1 MKKRVKVLLMAGVLS
16 LSAVGT
22 VQLTY
27 AEESEQQ
34 SDVAVT
40 NDEANAG
47 ESNSGNADT
56 GSSDTGNSGS
66 DTGSSDAGN
75 GGADAGSSD
84 AGNGGSDSGSSDAGN
99 GGSDSGSSDAG
110 DGGSDTG
117 SSDTG
122 NDGSDTENGNTGN
135 GNTGNDTQEPE
146 TPAET
151 EIKETESE
159 TNSEATSESEKET
172 EKKEKETEKIDEEAA
187 KLYEETTGESIYVF
201 GSYPVGDITENT
213 NEIYDYL
220 RNVLGLNHAAACG
233 VLANIQCE
241 SNFASSAVGDGGTSY
256 GLCQWHLGRFS
267 ALINWCNAN
276 GYEYHSIQ
284 GQLGYLTTELQGGYA
299 SVYQYLLSVPD
310 TAQGAYDA
318 AYYWCKYFEIP
329 ANLEYNSQMR
339 ADLAMNLYYPK
350 TLGTQKEEE
359 TEAEV
364 KTLDEAQMEQVLVA
378 APESISKLA
387 RLDISKEDTLDQAL
401 LSEESIN
408 NTVSDKEE
416 LKKEA
421 EKAVEQALKEY
432 QDNVAAKSL
441 QEDTEQDLTEAV
453 SVISPEELAL
463 FSNIIVEK

>member
-1 MKKRVKVLLMAGVLS
+1 MKKRLKILVMTGVLS

-22 VQLTY
+22 VEFTF
-27 AEESEQQ
+27 AEE
-34 SDVAVT
+34 T
-40 NDEANAG
+40 
-47 ESNSGNADT
+47 
-56 GSSDTGNSGS
+56 
-66 DTGSSDAGN
+66 
-75 GGADAGSSD
+75 
-84 AGNGGSDSGSSDAGN
+84 
-99 GGSDSGSSDAG
+99 
-110 DGGSDTG
+110 
-117 SSDTG
+117 
-122 NDGSDTENGNTGN
+122 
-135 GNTGNDTQEPE
+135 
-146 TPAET
+146 
-151 EIKETESE
+151 TESE
-159 TNSEATSESEKET
+159 AKAANEGKEQTNDVTEPTEPTQPEQPTEPTQPEQPTEPAQPEQPTEPAQPEQPTEPTQPEQPTEPAQPEQPTESTEPTTPEAPTEAETSQTEKETSSESESETEKAT
-172 EKKEKETEKIDEEAA
+172 EKKEKEKIDEEAA
-187 KLYEETTGESIYVF
+187 QLYEQATGESIYVF

-350 TLGTQKEEE
+350 VLGTQKETEE
-359 TEAEV
+359 TEIT
-364 KTLDEAQMEQVLVA
+364 TLNDAQMEQVLIS
-378 APESISKLA
+378 APESIGKLS
-387 RLDISKEDTLDQAL
+387 RLDVSKEDTVDQVLQDAGI
-401 LSEESIN
+401 STEQEGSAAHMR
-408 NTVSDKEE
+408 E
-416 LKKEA
+416 LKVEA
-421 EKAVEQALKEY
+421 QKAVEQALADYEQKDTKTPTSVEE
-432 QDNVAAKSL
+432 
-441 QEDTEQDLTEAV
+441 EDV
-453 SVISPEELAL
+453 SVMGQITLTAEELAML
-463 FSNIIVEK
+463 GNTIF

>member
-1 MKKRVKVLLMAGVLS
+1 MKNRFKVLLMTGVIS
-16 LSAVGT
+16 LSAIGA
-22 VQLTY
+22 VQFTY
-27 AEESEQQ
+27 AEEMDVKVASEG
-34 SDVAVT
+34 ATETEAPAPVT
-40 NDEANAG
+40 EAP
-47 ESNSGNADT
+47 T
-56 GSSDTGNSGS
+56 
-66 DTGSSDAGN
+66 
-75 GGADAGSSD
+75 
-84 AGNGGSDSGSSDAGN
+84 
-99 GGSDSGSSDAG
+99 
-110 DGGSDTG
+110 
-117 SSDTG
+117 
-122 NDGSDTENGNTGN
+122 TEAPVTEAPA
-135 GNTGNDTQEPE
+135 TEAPATEAPATEAPE
-146 TPAET
+146 TEAPATETPGPET
-151 EIKETESE
+151 EVPTETETTQTETETVSE
-159 TNSEATSESEKET
+159 TETETKATEEKET
-172 EKKEKETEKIDEEAA
+172 ETEKIDEEAA
-187 KLYEETTGESIYVF
+187 KLYEQTTGESIYVF

-350 TLGTQKEEE
+350 TLGTQKE
-359 TEAEV
+359 TEAEI
-364 KTLDEAQMEQVLVA
+364 KALDLNEAQMEQVVGA
-378 APESISKLA
+378 APESISKLS
-387 RLDISKEDTLDQAL
+387 RLDVSKEDTVYQAL
-401 LSEESIN
+401 EFADEGTGSSEA
-408 NTVSDKEE
+408 DMRQ

-421 EKAVEQALKEY
+421 EDAVELALKEY
-432 QDNVAAKSL
+432 SKKTMSIEA
-441 QEDTEQDLTEAV
+441 EQD
-453 SVISPEELAL
+453 SGMELAL
-463 FSNIIVEK
+463 VSAEDLALLENTIVEK